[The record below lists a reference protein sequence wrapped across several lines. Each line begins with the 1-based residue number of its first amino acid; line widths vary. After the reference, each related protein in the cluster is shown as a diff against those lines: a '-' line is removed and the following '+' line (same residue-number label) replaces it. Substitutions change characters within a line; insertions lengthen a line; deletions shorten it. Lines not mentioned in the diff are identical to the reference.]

1 MRKSK
6 FTEEQIVAALKL
18 AQTSS
23 VDEACRK
30 LGISKQTFYSW
41 KKKFGGMDVS
51 DARRL
56 KQLEEENR
64 RLKKLVADQALDNAM
79 LKEVLTK
86 DSMKW
91 PTYPREHRRE
101 RWTTSGS
108 ISEARSRRCARA
120 VRREQSAW
128 RGAGRQLGLEGT
140 SANARPAAS
149 CWRPARRRSRSRMR

>member
-1 MRKSK
+1 MRKSR

-23 VDEACRK
+23 VDEVCRK
-30 LGISKQTFYSW
+30 LGISRQTFYAW

-86 DSMKW
+86 KW
-91 PTYPREHRRE
+91 
-101 RWTTSGS
+101 
-108 ISEARSRRCARA
+108 
-120 VRREQSAW
+120 
-128 RGAGRQLGLEGT
+128 
-140 SANARPAAS
+140 
-149 CWRPARRRSRSRMR
+149 